1 MLSGKLLRGIGRL
14 GASCRP
20 HFLKKL
26 ARGCCSGEDMS
37 SKYILPNNQ
46 PFSRLDC
53 DVAFGGLTSKQKLY
67 AHHIAQASWKGS
79 LIVLLQTSPESP
91 LAFVLLH
98 RVFRQQTCDELK
110 AVALEKCGFTE
121 DDWKAFLVYS
131 SSIYS
136 DMGNYRD
143 FGDTKKVPGV
153 AQEKFAALVR
163 ASRAYETDS
172 KAMERLLDGCLARL
186 YTLNDSVAQLGL
198 GDKGVTTYFSAN
210 CTEEDAEKV
219 KQYMKHKN
227 LEPYN
232 NRLFKTVVDGVNHY
246 DIRLASVLSD
256 SDPALTSG
264 PEEFQGAKFSVT
276 RGDYSPLLAMVV
288 EELKEARKHVA
299 NPEEEGMLSEYIKSF
314 TSGSLAAHKDGSRH
328 WIKNKGPAVETYIG
342 FIETYR
348 DPTGMRAEWE
358 GFAAMVNGP
367 MSEKFGRLVN
377 AAETILPRLP
387 WPETYEKDRFLKP
400 DFTSLDVL
408 AFAGSGVP
416 AGINIPNYDEI
427 RQEEGFK
434 NVSLGNVIMAAYSAA
449 VLPFLGTEDAELM
462 RQYRTQAFEVQVG
475 LHELFGHGSG
485 KLFQKDKD
493 GKLNY
498 DAAVVKH
505 TETNEPISSCYSPG
519 ETYDSM
525 FTDLG
530 SSYEECRAECVG
542 LYLSLEEDVMDI
554 FSVAESLRPT
564 LVYVNWLSLLYNGLA
579 KALEMYSTETK
590 KFMQAHS
597 RARYVILR
605 VLLEHGE
612 GVVDIKEVKDAD
624 GKPDL
629 LMTVDKEKIYTS
641 GKKAIGDFLR
651 KLQVYKATAD
661 VPAARAMFD
670 HYSEVPESGP
680 HPFANWIPII
690 LEKKQPRRFLVQAH
704 TELKGDDV
712 ALHQYEPS
720 AGGLIQSFVARFPD
734 PVIEDRLLELHQKD
748 AAHFP

>member
-1 MLSGKLLRGIGRL
+1 MLSGKLLRGISRL

-232 NRLFKTVVDGVNHY
+232 NRLFKTVVNGVNHY
-246 DIRLASVLSD
+246 EIRLASVLSD

-288 EELKEARKHVA
+288 EELKEAR
-299 NPEEEGMLSEYIKSF
+299 
-314 TSGSLAAHKDGSRH
+314 
-328 WIKNKGPAVETYIG
+328 YIG

-590 KFMQAHS
+590 KLFDCPGEHGRLVTYVNWVDNLWDGFAKCLEQYDTATGRFMQAHS

-704 TELKGDDV
+704 TELKGEDV

-720 AGGLIQSFVARFPD
+720 AEGLIQSFVARFPD

>member
-1 MLSGKLLRGIGRL
+1 MLSGKLLRGISRL

-232 NRLFKTVVDGVNHY
+232 NRLFKTVVNGVNHY
-246 DIRLASVLSD
+246 EIRLASVLSD

-288 EELKEARKHVA
+288 EELKEAR
-299 NPEEEGMLSEYIKSF
+299 
-314 TSGSLAAHKDGSRH
+314 
-328 WIKNKGPAVETYIG
+328 YIG

-704 TELKGDDV
+704 TELKGEDV

-720 AGGLIQSFVARFPD
+720 AEGLIQSFVARFPD